1 MNAQDQDLNDGEE
14 TIVLNAADALSTA
27 EDRGDVVADAPAASN
42 ARPAAASEPA
52 ASGAEPDAETDAAG
66 QHIPKARFDA
76 VYAQRKDFQ
85 RRAEEAEAELD
96 RILSSGARG
105 ASPAAAHEH
114 AAFDD
119 AAAEAAYFEAM
130 MDGDQ
135 AKAVQIRREINAQLQ
150 QQAMAE
156 YGARQAAQSTL
167 EALDAAST
175 SALAAHPWLD
185 TEAGEEALEAI
196 VALRDRKIASG
207 APAHLALAQA
217 VAAIAPRFAPEGAT
231 PREGSPGAGQIADT
245 RSRRS
250 LIRGAAAAENQ
261 PPAIQA
267 GLGNRTTASRVDV
280 QNLTE
285 DQFDALTPAELKKL
299 RGD

>member
-1 MNAQDQDLNDGEE
+1 MSTEDHDQHDGEE
-14 TIVLNAADALSTA
+14 TILLNGNDAPGTG
-27 EDRGDVVADAPAASN
+27 EDRGDVVVAAPAAA
-42 ARPAAASEPA
+42 ARPAAATEPA
-52 ASGAEPDAETDAAG
+52 SDAEAEADASG

-96 RILSSGARG
+96 RILASGAR
-105 ASPAAAHEH
+105 AAAPAAKP
-114 AAFDD
+114 FDE

-135 AKAVQIRREINAQLQ
+135 QKAVQIRREINANLQ
-150 QQAMAE
+150 HL
-156 YGARQAAQSTL
+156 ARSDYQTMQSAQSAM
-167 EALDAAST
+167 EALDAVTT
-175 SALAAHPWLD
+175 SALQAHPWLD

-207 APAHLALAQA
+207 TAAHLALAQA
-217 VAAIAPRFAPEGAT
+217 VAAIAPRFAPEGAA
-231 PREGSPGAGQIADT
+231 PGEGSPGLAQVADT

-250 LIRGAAAAENQ
+250 LIRGATAAENQ

-285 DQFDALTPAELKKL
+285 EQFDALTPAEKAKL